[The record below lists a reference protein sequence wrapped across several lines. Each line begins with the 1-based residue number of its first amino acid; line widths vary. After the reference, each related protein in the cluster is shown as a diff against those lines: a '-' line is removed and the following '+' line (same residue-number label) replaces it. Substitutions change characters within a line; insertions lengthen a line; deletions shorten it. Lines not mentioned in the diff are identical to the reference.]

1 MLRESHLFQ
10 VIEPRTRPHLTP
22 NKDSRYGE
30 WRLTPE
36 LWCQFKR
43 RYVRRSQPG
52 VKVGHLVG
60 LDVGTDDLH
69 LKKEGP
75 QRVDCPGSI
84 LNLVT
89 QADAVV
95 KTFQLEKNCKSLNN
109 SFIMRVWVISWWL
122 SDYKRVFI
130 CALMSVFYSIPFWL
144 IGKRWAMRDGL
155 SGW

>member
-1 MLRESHLFQ
+1 M
-10 VIEPRTRPHLTP
+10 
-22 NKDSRYGE
+22 
-30 WRLTPE
+30 
-36 LWCQFKR
+36 C
-43 RYVRRSQPG
+43 RSQPG

-95 KTFQLEKNCKSLNN
+95 KTFQLEIKMKKSLNN
-109 SFIMRVWVISWWL
+109 SFMSFVIVSL
-122 SDYKRVFI
+122 QES
-130 CALMSVFYSIPFWL
+130 FYLCFNQRFLLHSIL
-144 IGKRWAMRDGL
+144 T
-155 SGW
+155 